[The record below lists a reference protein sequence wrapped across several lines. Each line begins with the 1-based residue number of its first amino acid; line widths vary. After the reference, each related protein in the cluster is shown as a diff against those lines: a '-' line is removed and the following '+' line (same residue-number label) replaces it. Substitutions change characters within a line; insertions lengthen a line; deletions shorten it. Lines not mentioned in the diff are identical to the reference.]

1 MDRLELEYALY
12 KDDTFITCGT
22 LKEISAETGIAIVTL
37 ASYASP
43 SYKKKNP
50 NGKQLIK
57 VDFEKL
63 SDQQCERFAFMLKQ
77 KRTYEKRPN
86 GLVLTVYADDGHIES
101 RRTFKRLSS
110 EEAKEVKSGYD
121 WDYEYALKHYKY
133 REHYGDYAI
142 WR

>member
-1 MDRLELEYALY
+1 MENEYALY
-12 KDDTFITCGT
+12 KNDTFITCGT

-63 SDQQCERFAFMLKQ
+63 SDQQCERFAFMLNQ
-77 KRTYEKRPN
+77 KRIDNKLSRSELAKKLGYSSREIMKWEKKTKKPNLYQVEDVATY
-86 GLVLTVYADDGHIES
+86 
-101 RRTFKRLSS
+101 FKIPVNILIGER
-110 EEAKEVKSGYD
+110 
-121 WDYEYALKHYKY
+121 
-133 REHYGDYAI
+133 
-142 WR
+142 

>member
-37 ASYASP
+37 TSYASP

-77 KRTYEKRPN
+77 KRIDNKLSRSELAKKLGYSSREIMKWEKKTKKPNLYQVEDVATY
-86 GLVLTVYADDGHIES
+86 
-101 RRTFKRLSS
+101 FKIPVNILIGER
-110 EEAKEVKSGYD
+110 
-121 WDYEYALKHYKY
+121 
-133 REHYGDYAI
+133 
-142 WR
+142 

>member
-37 ASYASP
+37 NSYASP
-43 SYKKKNP
+43 SYKKKNS

-77 KRTYEKRPN
+77 KRIDNKLSRSELAKKLGYSSREIMKWEKKTKKPNLYQVEDVATYFNLPLNILIGE
-86 GLVLTVYADDGHIES
+86 G
-101 RRTFKRLSS
+101 
-110 EEAKEVKSGYD
+110 
-121 WDYEYALKHYKY
+121 
-133 REHYGDYAI
+133 
-142 WR
+142 

>member
-1 MDRLELEYALY
+1 MNMDRLELEYALY
-12 KDDTFITCGT
+12 KGDTFITCGT

-37 ASYASP
+37 TSYASP

-77 KRTYEKRPN
+77 KRIDNKLSRSELAKKLGYSSREIMKWENKTKKPNLYQVEDVATY
-86 GLVLTVYADDGHIES
+86 
-101 RRTFKRLSS
+101 FKIPVNILIGER
-110 EEAKEVKSGYD
+110 
-121 WDYEYALKHYKY
+121 
-133 REHYGDYAI
+133 
-142 WR
+142 

>member
-12 KDDTFITCGT
+12 KGDTFITCGT

-77 KRTYEKRPN
+77 KRLDNKLSRSELAKKLGYSSREIMKWEKKTKKPNLYQVEDVATY
-86 GLVLTVYADDGHIES
+86 
-101 RRTFKRLSS
+101 FKIPVNILIGER
-110 EEAKEVKSGYD
+110 
-121 WDYEYALKHYKY
+121 
-133 REHYGDYAI
+133 
-142 WR
+142 

>member
-12 KDDTFITCGT
+12 KDDEFITCGT

-37 ASYASP
+37 TSYASP

-63 SDQQCERFAFMLKQ
+63 SDKQCERFAFMLKQ
-77 KRTYEKRPN
+77 KRIDNKLSRSELSKKLGYSSREIMKWEKKTKKPNLYQVEDVATY
-86 GLVLTVYADDGHIES
+86 
-101 RRTFKRLSS
+101 FKIPVNILIGER
-110 EEAKEVKSGYD
+110 
-121 WDYEYALKHYKY
+121 
-133 REHYGDYAI
+133 
-142 WR
+142 

>member
-1 MDRLELEYALY
+1 MNMDRLELEYALY

-77 KRTYEKRPN
+77 KRIDNKLSRSELAKKLGYSSREIMKWEKKTKKPNLYQVEDVATY
-86 GLVLTVYADDGHIES
+86 
-101 RRTFKRLSS
+101 FKIPVNILIGER
-110 EEAKEVKSGYD
+110 
-121 WDYEYALKHYKY
+121 
-133 REHYGDYAI
+133 
-142 WR
+142 

>member
-77 KRTYEKRPN
+77 KRIDNKLSRSELANKLGYSSREIMKWEKKTKKPNLYQVEDVATY
-86 GLVLTVYADDGHIES
+86 
-101 RRTFKRLSS
+101 FKIPVNILIGER
-110 EEAKEVKSGYD
+110 
-121 WDYEYALKHYKY
+121 
-133 REHYGDYAI
+133 
-142 WR
+142 

>member
-63 SDQQCERFAFMLKQ
+63 SDQQCERFAFMLNQ
-77 KRTYEKRPN
+77 KRIDNKLSRSELAKKLGYSSREIMKWEKKTKKPNLYQVEDVATY
-86 GLVLTVYADDGHIES
+86 
-101 RRTFKRLSS
+101 FKIPVNILIGER
-110 EEAKEVKSGYD
+110 
-121 WDYEYALKHYKY
+121 
-133 REHYGDYAI
+133 
-142 WR
+142 

>member
-37 ASYASP
+37 TSYASP

-77 KRTYEKRPN
+77 KRIDNKLSRSELANKLGYSSREIMKWEKKAKKPNLYQVEDVATY
-86 GLVLTVYADDGHIES
+86 
-101 RRTFKRLSS
+101 FKIPVNILIGER
-110 EEAKEVKSGYD
+110 
-121 WDYEYALKHYKY
+121 
-133 REHYGDYAI
+133 
-142 WR
+142 

>member
-12 KDDTFITCGT
+12 KGDIFITCGT
-22 LKEISAETGIAIVTL
+22 LKEISEETGIAIVTL

-77 KRTYEKRPN
+77 KRIDNKLSRSELAQKLGYSSREIMKWEKKTKKPNLYQAEDVATY
-86 GLVLTVYADDGHIES
+86 
-101 RRTFKRLSS
+101 FKIPVNILIGER
-110 EEAKEVKSGYD
+110 
-121 WDYEYALKHYKY
+121 
-133 REHYGDYAI
+133 
-142 WR
+142 

>member
-37 ASYASP
+37 TSYASP

-77 KRTYEKRPN
+77 KRIDNKLSRSELAKKLGYSSREIMKWEKKTKKPNLYQVEDVATYFNLPLN
-86 GLVLTVYADDGHIES
+86 VLIGE
-101 RRTFKRLSS
+101 
-110 EEAKEVKSGYD
+110 G
-121 WDYEYALKHYKY
+121 
-133 REHYGDYAI
+133 
-142 WR
+142 

>member
-37 ASYASP
+37 TSYASP

-77 KRTYEKRPN
+77 KRLDNKLSRSELAKKLGYSSREIMKWENKTKKPNLYQVEDVATYFNLPMN
-86 GLVLTVYADDGHIES
+86 VLIGE
-101 RRTFKRLSS
+101 
-110 EEAKEVKSGYD
+110 G
-121 WDYEYALKHYKY
+121 
-133 REHYGDYAI
+133 
-142 WR
+142 

>member
-12 KDDTFITCGT
+12 KGDTFITCGT

-37 ASYASP
+37 TSYASP

-77 KRTYEKRPN
+77 KRIDNKLSRSELAKKLGYSSREIMKWENKTKKPNLYQVEDVATY
-86 GLVLTVYADDGHIES
+86 
-101 RRTFKRLSS
+101 FKIPVNILIGER
-110 EEAKEVKSGYD
+110 
-121 WDYEYALKHYKY
+121 
-133 REHYGDYAI
+133 
-142 WR
+142 